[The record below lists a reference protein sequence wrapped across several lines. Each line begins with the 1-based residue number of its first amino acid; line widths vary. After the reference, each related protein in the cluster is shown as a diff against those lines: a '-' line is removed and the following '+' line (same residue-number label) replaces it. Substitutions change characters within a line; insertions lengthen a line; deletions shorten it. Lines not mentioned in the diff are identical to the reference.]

1 MKKIILLFTVASSI
15 LFTSCSSDDD
25 NVGPVDT
32 QDKFIGVWKITQ
44 EFEDGVEV
52 TVATCDLQDVLTV
65 TEDEKFSGTSHVMEN
80 GSCVLEDTLTGVWE
94 NLGDNKYKIT
104 PDMDGD
110 EAIDAIITFSGNT
123 MTLVTNDE
131 DGEFKQVLTRI

>member
-1 MKKIILLFTVASSI
+1 MKKIILLFTIATSI
-15 LFTSCSSDDD
+15 IFASCSSDDD
-25 NVGPVDT
+25 NSGPVDT

-80 GSCVLEDTLTGVWE
+80 GTCVLEDTFTGTWE

-104 PDMDGD
+104 SDMDGTESV
-110 EAIDAIITFSGNT
+110 EATITFSGNT
-123 MTLVTNDE
+123 MTVVTNDE
-131 DGEFKQVLTRI
+131 DGEFKQILTRI